1 MKTKLPFQAATAAD
15 LAPSRAPGL
24 FAAGATRRHIGRVAL
39 GLAGAPVAVLAAACG
54 GTGSGATSTEALPK
68 PAAQPMELRVTTD
81 TSIQNLPGWQ
91 NAAQGYEQKYATR
104 KVTIEHLTSGLIDK
118 VIAQQAAGDPPPIFY
133 TSTPGVHNLG
143 PKGVNLDLMPLVKAY
158 W

>member
-1 MKTKLPFQAATAAD
+1 LD
-15 LAPSRAPGL
+15 
-24 FAAGATRRHIGRVAL
+24 AGPTRRHIGRLAL
-39 GLAGAPVAVLAAACG
+39 GLAGAPVAVAVAACG
-54 GTGSGATSTEALPK
+54 GAGGGSTSTEALPR

-133 TSTPGVHNLG
+133 TSTPGVHKL
-143 PKGVNLDLMPLVKAY
+143 
-158 W
+158 